1 MTNCTFYDSVVNDV
15 YSLSRDQLLELEY
28 LIHGAIDDLEKKEMT
43 NLKNKAINALK
54 DYYEAGGSLCTTMGN
69 FFIDDSKEYDDDFYH
84 IHLM

>member
-28 LIHGAIDDLEKKEMT
+28 LIHGVIDDLEKKEMT